1 MLYDAAAAA
10 DTHLYCDCL
19 SLLSLPST
27 LKWFPAGSLTP
38 ETYSG
43 GRTAADIVAFVNE
56 KAGTNA
62 RIAVKPT
69 HVVELT
75 SSDFD
80 KIVMDSSKDVLVEFY
95 GRLRA
100 DDRQGARVTSDQSAS
115 VGLFALSLSVRFLSL
130 LLL

>member
-1 MLYDAAAAA
+1 M
-10 DTHLYCDCL
+10 
-19 SLLSLPST
+19 LSLPST

-100 DDRQGARVTSDQSAS
+100 DERLFARVTSGQSAS
-115 VGLFALSLSVRFLSL
+115 VDGSVLSLSVHFFSFVL
-130 LLL
+130 